1 MEKMTTAQD
10 VIDFFESSFA
20 DKQVVPFDLE
30 LIWLRKAISRYS
42 LELDP
47 LLFDNT
53 LEQFDCVLD
62 DVVISTLAAF
72 MKELYQER
80 QVSKV
85 NKRVSIVGKDLSI
98 DGSNGT
104 KTSEKSHL
112 DYVAENCRDLIENQ
126 KPTAF
131 I

>member
-1 MEKMTTAQD
+1 MEKYTTAQN
-10 VIDFFESSFA
+10 VIEFFESSFA
-20 DKQVVPFDLE
+20 DKQVIPFDLE
-30 LIWLRKAISRYS
+30 LIWLRKAVSRYS

-47 LLFDNT
+47 LVFDNT
-53 LEQFDCVLD
+53 LEQFSCVLD
-62 DVVISTLAAF
+62 DTIISTLAAF
-72 MKELYQER
+72 MKEYYQER

-112 DYVAENCRDLIENQ
+112 DYVAENSRTLIENQ
-126 KPTAF
+126 KITAF

>member
-20 DKQVVPFDLE
+20 DKQVIPFDLE

-85 NKRVSIVGKDLSI
+85 NKRVSIVGKDLSVGASDNSKKYTEDEYNAI
-98 DGSNGT
+98 QQNSRVLVN
-104 KTSEKSHL
+104 
-112 DYVAENCRDLIENQ
+112 NQ
-126 KPTAF
+126 KTTAF

>member
-1 MEKMTTAQD
+1 MEKFTTAQD

-20 DKQVVPFDLE
+20 DKQVIPFDLE

-42 LELDP
+42 LELTP
-47 LLFDNT
+47 LVFDNK
-53 LEQFDCVLD
+53 LEQFDGILD
-62 DVVISTLAAF
+62 DIVISTLAAF

-80 QVSKV
+80 QLSKV
-85 NKRVSIVGKDLSI
+85 NKRISIVGKDLSVGASDNSKKYTEDEYNLMQEI
-98 DGSNGT
+98 S
-104 KTSEKSHL
+104 
-112 DYVAENCRDLIENQ
+112 RDFIENQ